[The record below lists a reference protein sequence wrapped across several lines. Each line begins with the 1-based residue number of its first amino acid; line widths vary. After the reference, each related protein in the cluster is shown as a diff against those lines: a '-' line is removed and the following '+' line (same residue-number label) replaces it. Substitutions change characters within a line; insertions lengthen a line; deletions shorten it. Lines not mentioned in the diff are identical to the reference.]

1 MAAYSLKESLG
12 YLLNRAGV
20 QIAVSF
26 GQSLEKKG
34 LSIGLWRVLAALWSQ
49 NEATL
54 NDVAQFT
61 SMDLATL
68 SRHVAALEKRGLVY
82 RGRSSIDKRSLNLGL
97 TESGRALVAELLPDV
112 EATETLALQGVSAAD
127 AQRLKRLLSTVYANL
142 EGQTNVSN

>member
-26 GQSLEKKG
+26 GQRLEKKQ
-34 LSIGLWRVLAALWSQ
+34 LTIGLWRVLGALWSQ

-54 NDVAQFT
+54 NDVALFT

-68 SRHVAALEKRGLVY
+68 SRHVTALEKRGLIY
-82 RGRSSIDKRSLNLGL
+82 RGRSSIDRRSLNLGL

-112 EATETLALQGVSAAD
+112 EETETLALQGVSAAD
-127 AQRLKRLLSTVYANL
+127 AQRLKRLLSTVFSNL
-142 EGQTNVSN
+142 AGQNAPSD